1 MAVLP
6 QSIES
11 ATSIISVSS
20 DVSPMPL
27 LFTDARFLD
36 HETDGHPESADRL
49 RAIDAMFAKCDL
61 TDRFAVGDARRGT
74 DAELS
79 RVHTPEHIANVDRF
93 AGEGGGRIEVDT
105 IVSPASAEVA
115 RLAAGTACAAVDAV
129 LTTEHKRAFVVCR
142 PPGHHALPDAPMGFC
157 LFNNV
162 AVAAAHARVAHGLD
176 RVLIVDW
183 DVHHG
188 NGTQDAFYGDGQVTF
203 FSSHRH
209 PFYPGTGTRHETGA
223 GQGLGATFNLTL
235 PFGVSRKDFKSH
247 FAAKLA
253 DAAEHSRPQL
263 VLISAGFD
271 AHAADP
277 VGSLSLES
285 EDFADLTR
293 YVLDVANTHCAGKA
307 VSLLE
312 GGYNP
317 AMLAECV
324 GVHLGEMLA

>member
-1 MAVLP
+1 
-6 QSIES
+6 
-11 ATSIISVSS
+11 
-20 DVSPMPL
+20 MPL
-27 LFTDARFLD
+27 LFTDRRFLD
-36 HETDGHPESADRL
+36 HQTGCHPEAPARL
-49 RAIDAMFAKCDL
+49 QAVHEMLAASEAAS
-61 TDRFAVGDARRGT
+61 RFASGDIRPAT
-74 DAELS
+74 DEELS
-79 RVHTPEHIANVDRF
+79 RVHTREHVAEIDRF
-93 AGEGGGRIEVDT
+93 AAAGGGKIEVDT
-105 IVSPASAEVA
+105 VLCPASAEVA

-129 LTTEHKRAFVVCR
+129 LTSEHTRAMVLAR

-157 LFNNV
+157 LFNNI
-162 AVAAAHARVAHGLD
+162 AVAAAHARAAHGLD

-188 NGTQDAFYGDGQVTF
+188 NGTQDAFYDDGQVTF
-203 FSSHRH
+203 FSSHRY
-209 PFYPGTGTRHETGA
+209 PFYPGTGSTHETGT
-223 GQGLGATFNLTL
+223 GKGLGTTFNLTL
-235 PFGVSRKDFKSH
+235 PFGISRKDFKSR

-271 AHAADP
+271 AHVADP

-293 YVLDVANTHCAGKA
+293 FVLDVANTHCGGKV

-317 AMLAECV
+317 AMLAESV
-324 GVHLGEMLA
+324 EVHLESLLT

>member
-1 MAVLP
+1 MPVL
-6 QSIES
+6 
-11 ATSIISVSS
+11 
-20 DVSPMPL
+20 MPL

-36 HETDGHPESADRL
+36 HQTGSHPESPGRL
-49 RAIDAMFAKCDL
+49 KAVYERLAGSETAARYSAGELRRA
-61 TDRFAVGDARRGT
+61 T
-74 DAELS
+74 DAELC
-79 RVHTPEHIANVDRF
+79 RVHTPAHVAEIDRF
-93 AGEGGGRIEVDT
+93 AAAGGGRIEVDT
-105 IVSPASAEVA
+105 MLCPASAEVA

-129 LTTEHKRAFVVCR
+129 LNGKHNRAAVLSR

-157 LFNNV
+157 LFNNI
-162 AVAAAHARVAHGLD
+162 AVAAAHARAAHGLD

-188 NGTQDAFYGDGQVTF
+188 NGTQDAFYNDSQVTF
-203 FSSHRH
+203 FSSHRY
-209 PFYPGTGTRHETGA
+209 PFYPGTGTTNETGS
-223 GQGLGATFNLTL
+223 GKGLGTNFNLTL
-235 PFGVSRKDFKSH
+235 PFGISRHDFKSR
-247 FAAKLA
+247 FAARLA
-253 DAAEHSRPQL
+253 DAAEQSRPQL

-293 YVLDVANTHCAGKA
+293 LVLDIANTHCGGKV

-317 AMLAECV
+317 AMLAESV
-324 GVHLGEMLA
+324 EVHLEVLVE

>member
-1 MAVLP
+1 
-6 QSIES
+6 
-11 ATSIISVSS
+11 
-20 DVSPMPL
+20 MPL
-27 LFTDARFLD
+27 LFTNTRFLD
-36 HETDGHPESADRL
+36 HETAAHPESADRL
-49 RAIDAMFAKCDL
+49 RAIDEMLAGDDL
-61 TDRFAVGDARRGT
+61 LTRFSAGTIRRGT
-74 DAELS
+74 DVELS
-79 RVHTPEHIANVDRF
+79 RVHTREHVSNVDRF
-93 AGEGGGRIEVDT
+93 AAEGGGRIEVDT

-115 RLAAGTACAAVDAV
+115 RFAAGTACAAVDAV
-129 LTTEHKRAFVVCR
+129 LTTEHTRAFVACR

-157 LFNNV
+157 LFNSV
-162 AVAAAHARVAHGLD
+162 AVAAAHARAAHGLD

-188 NGTQDAFYGDGQVTF
+188 NGTQDAFYDDGQVTF
-203 FSSHRH
+203 FSSHRY
-209 PFYPGTGTRHETGA
+209 PFYPGTGTKHETGA
-223 GQGLGATFNLTL
+223 GEGLGANINLTL
-235 PFGVSRKDFKSH
+235 PFGISRKDFKSR

-293 YVLDVANTHCAGKA
+293 YVLDIANTHCGGKA

-317 AMLAECV
+317 AMLAESV
-324 GVHLGEMLA
+324 RVHLEELQS